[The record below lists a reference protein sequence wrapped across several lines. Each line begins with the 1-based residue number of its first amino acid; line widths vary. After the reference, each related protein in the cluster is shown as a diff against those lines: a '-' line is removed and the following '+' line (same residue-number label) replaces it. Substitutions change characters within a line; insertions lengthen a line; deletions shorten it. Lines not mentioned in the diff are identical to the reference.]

1 MPKYQRLLGLW
12 LILTGLSFF
21 IGLALALALDTRL
34 SEDWLLRVTLWGS
47 LMAPSLICLLLGWWL
62 EWRLFGPLR
71 RLGVLFSR
79 WSAHPDAPTDYPPE
93 GWLSSLQEDIQRIR
107 LGWQQDRVALK
118 TAHFEGAKQAARI
131 KFELE
136 AVIQVLQVPLLL
148 YDQHQRLLLF
158 NPAAEAF
165 FQQQAGLG
173 LGRQLKELLPAS
185 SLADALHHL
194 PKDGSAR
201 QLLIPHQQRWYL
213 CDVRRVLAS
222 RGEVLITLEDAT
234 EQQDEQRWRQ
244 PLASLLPALRG
255 HAANLATAAEV
266 FMHDSANQDLK
277 PELITRLQQG
287 IHQDSQALSQC
298 IQELGQVFEK
308 LYLHQGRLRD
318 TWSNDLWAA
327 LCPSLKEQGI
337 QLTPI
342 GIPLWLK
349 ADTPS
354 LLALLHQLMR
364 LLHASDLSRSADY
377 EVEMQLGNQRV
388 YLDLIWQGEAL
399 SLDQLNRWAEVTLH
413 DDPLAPRL
421 GDLLRRHSSDW
432 WSLQDTQR
440 AGHARLRLPLPS
452 ASRVY
457 PPSQISPPRPEFHD
471 FSIADLPAPQAN
483 LAACPLNQLNLLVF
497 DTETTGLD
505 LRGQDR
511 VISLGACRIL
521 NGRLLAQE
529 SFDQKINPERP
540 IPASSTQIH
549 GLTDA
554 DVAQS
559 PPMAVVLPRFMDYI
573 GDAVL
578 VAHNAAFDLLALET
592 AATALHLQIQRPV
605 LDTLLLS
612 RALDPDQ
619 EQHSLDALAERY
631 GLRFPPGTRHTAL
644 GDARVTAEL
653 LLLFLPRLEA
663 RGIIT
668 LAQALALQNS
678 VQQQVA
684 P

>member
-12 LILTGLSFF
+12 LALTGLSCF
-21 IGLALALALDTRL
+21 IGLALALWLDPRL
-34 SEDWLLRVTLWGS
+34 SGDAQLRIVLWASLLSPG
-47 LMAPSLICLLLGWWL
+47 LMCLVAGLWL
-62 EWRLFGPLR
+62 EKRLFSPLR
-71 RLGVLFSR
+71 RLGVLFNR
-79 WSAHPDAPTDYPPE
+79 WSAHPDAPHDYPPE
-93 GWLSSLQEDIQRIR
+93 GWLSGLHEDMQRIR
-107 LGWQQDRVALK
+107 LGWQQDRLALK

-173 LGRQLKELLPAS
+173 LGRQLKELLPS
-185 SLADALHHL
+185 PSLEDALHHL

-213 CDVRRVLAS
+213 CDLRRVLAS
-222 RGEVLITLEDAT
+222 RGEVLLTLEDAT
-234 EQQDEQRWRQ
+234 EQQDDQRWRQ

-266 FMHDSANQDLK
+266 FMHEGASRDLK
-277 PELITRLQQG
+277 PELVTRLQEG

-318 TWSNDLWAA
+318 TWSNDLWSA

-337 QLTPI
+337 ALTPI
-342 GIPLWLK
+342 GIPLWFK

-364 LLHASDLSRSADY
+364 LLDHSGLSPAADY

-388 YLDLIWQGEAL
+388 YLDLLWQGEAV
-399 SLDQLNRWAEVTLH
+399 SLDQLNRWAEATLH

-432 WSLQDTQR
+432 WSLPDHQQ
-440 AGHARLRLPLPS
+440 AGRARLRLPLPS

-457 PPSQISPPRPEFHD
+457 PPNPVSLARPEFHD
-471 FSIADLPAPQAN
+471 FSIADLPAPQAD
-483 LAACPLNQLNLLVF
+483 LAACPLNQLNLLIF

-505 LRGQDR
+505 LRGGDR

-529 SFDQKINPERP
+529 SFDQKVNPERP
-540 IPASSTQIH
+540 IPASSTLIH

-554 DVAQS
+554 DVAHS
-559 PPMAVVLPRFMDYI
+559 PPMAVVLPRFVDYI

-592 AATALHLQIQRPV
+592 AASSLNLQIQRPV

-653 LLLFLPRLEA
+653 FLVFLPRLEA
-663 RGIIT
+663 RGIVT
-668 LAQALALQNS
+668 LAQALALQNAA
-678 VQQQVA
+678 QQQVH
-684 P
+684 